1 MRDIN
6 EVAVRGFIV
15 NKYIPPQN
23 ENMVIVT
30 VNVPAKKSE
39 IPNYPKVVFF
49 GAEAQEA
56 KKFDIYANVEI
67 KASIQTQRKIINGE
81 KTYYQSI
88 IGKSIKESDRTL
100 SNAFAGDL
108 GGAYLAPENI
118 VKMKGTIRQA
128 RLLADNVLALTIET
142 YIDSRHSFVSCFVY
156 GPKAKTYVAQFP
168 IGTEVAA
175 LGEIQ
180 TLKKVKD
187 DQTNHYMNVVI
198 KEIKAV

>member
-1 MRDIN
+1 
-6 EVAVRGFIV
+6 
-15 NKYIPPQN
+15 
-23 ENMVIVT
+23 
-30 VNVPAKKSE
+30 
-39 IPNYPKVVFF
+39 
-49 GAEAQEA
+49 
-56 KKFDIYANVEI
+56 
-67 KASIQTQRKIINGE
+67 
-81 KTYYQSI
+81 
-88 IGKSIKESDRTL
+88 
-100 SNAFAGDL
+100 
-108 GGAYLAPENI
+108 
-118 VKMKGTIRQA
+118 MKGTIRQA